1 MDLRQFDRANRL
13 ENHGL
18 TVEAA
23 LPAAI
28 LCDPK
33 YKWGGTKSLNVFH
46 TADISVVRPGSL
58 AEQMAKRTAR
68 KRKAALV
75 AAAKKRNAIPLSHNI
90 RLRRSDLVILL
101 GLAVMTFGIYAQV
114 SGHQFITLDDPTYI
128 RENPNVNRGV
138 TLAGIAWAFTTFHVA
153 NWHPITWISHM
164 IDCQL
169 FGTNAGRHLMVNALV
184 HVANTL
190 LLFCFLLR
198 TTHARWA
205 SALVAALFA
214 LHPLH
219 VESVAWASERKD
231 TLSTFF
237 GLLCLIA
244 YVRYADAPSITR
256 YAWVVITLALGLLAK
271 PMLVTWP
278 LIMLLLDYWPLRRLQ
293 RSDANDQL
301 SELGKLVVEKLP
313 LFALVAASVLITFA
327 AQSHGGA
334 VRTFAAAPVAFRFSN
349 ALVSY
354 AKYLL
359 LAFWP
364 NNLAVYYPLAP
375 TGIPA
380 WQVVGAAFLLSGI
393 TALCFFERK
402 TRPYLIVGWLW
413 FLGTLVPV
421 IGLVQV
427 GGQVMADRYFYI
439 PSIGLFIAVAFGLA
453 DIAKHWRLAPWLSAG
468 IAAGVLLILATLTNA
483 QIHLWRDSFTLFEHT
498 LAVTPP
504 NLHIEHNLGLAL
516 GGSGRYDKAA
526 AHFEKALQID
536 PNFYEGLVGMGVT
549 REFQGRLPEAINYF
563 QAAIHSQPD
572 APTPHLELGR
582 ALWKQNNDQA
592 AFEEMRR
599 ASQLAPKDA
608 DIRADFALALELV
621 GRIPEAIEQF
631 HEALRLNPNNA
642 EAHANLGL
650 ALLASGKPRESIP
663 EFEAALRLK
672 PELTG
677 AADNLRRAQA
687 QSDSQR

>member
-1 MDLRQFDRANRL
+1 
-13 ENHGL
+13 
-18 TVEAA
+18 
-23 LPAAI
+23 
-28 LCDPK
+28 
-33 YKWGGTKSLNVFH
+33 
-46 TADISVVRPGSL
+46 
-58 AEQMAKRTAR
+58 MAKRKAR
-68 KRKAALV
+68 KRKTALV
-75 AAAKKRNAIPLSHNI
+75 TAAAN
-90 RLRRSDLVILL
+90 RRSVIAHNHATRLKRADLFILL
-101 GLAVMTFGIYAQV
+101 ALAVITFGSYAQV
-114 SGHQFITLDDPTYI
+114 IGHQFITLDDPTYI
-128 RENPNVNRGV
+128 RENPMVNRGV
-138 TLAGIAWAFTTFHVA
+138 TLAGLAWAFTTFHA
-153 NWHPITWISHM
+153 TNWHPLTWISHM

-169 FGTNAGRHLMVNALV
+169 FGTNAGRHLLVNALI
-184 HVANTL
+184 HVANAL
-190 LLFCFLLR
+190 LVFWFLLR
-198 TTHARWA
+198 TTHARWP

-237 GLLCLIA
+237 GLLSLIA
-244 YVRYADAPSITR
+244 YVRYAEAPSISR
-256 YAWVVITLALGLLAK
+256 YAWVAITLALGLLAK

-278 LIMLLLDYWPLRRLQ
+278 LVMLLIDYWPLGRFKSQAVERRLGGAS
-293 RSDANDQL
+293 RGEAATATA
-301 SELGKLVVEKLP
+301 LVVEKLP
-313 LFALVAASVLITFA
+313 LFALVAASAIITFL

-334 VRTFAAAPVAFRFSN
+334 VRTFAAAPVAFRLSN

-359 LAFWP
+359 LTFWP

-380 WQVVGAAFLLSGI
+380 WQIIGAALLLIAI
-393 TALCFFERK
+393 TALCFVQRRI
-402 TRPYLIVGWLW
+402 RPYLIMGWLW

-427 GGQVMADRYFYI
+427 GGQTMADRYFYI
-439 PSIGLFIAVAFGLA
+439 PSIGLFIALVFGLA
-453 DIAKHWRLAPWLSAG
+453 DIVRSCRVAPSLSAG
-468 IAAGVLLILATLTNA
+468 IAGGVLLILAILTNL
-483 QIHLWRDSFTLFEHT
+483 QIQQWRNSFTLFEHT
-498 LAVTPP
+498 LAVTAP

-516 GGSGRYDKAA
+516 GGSGRYDEAA

-536 PNFYEGLVGMGVT
+536 PNFYDALVGMGVT
-549 REFQGRLPEAINYF
+549 RDFQGRLPEAIDYF

-572 APTPHLELGR
+572 AATAHLQLGR
-582 ALWKQNNDQA
+582 ALWKQNRDQA
-592 AFEEMRR
+592 ALEEMRR
-599 ASQLAPKDA
+599 ASELAPKDA

-621 GRIPEAIEQF
+621 GKMPEAIEQF
-631 HEALRLNPNNA
+631 QEALRMNPYNA

-663 EFEAALRLK
+663 EFERALRLK

-687 QSDSQR
+687 QLGSKNSVER